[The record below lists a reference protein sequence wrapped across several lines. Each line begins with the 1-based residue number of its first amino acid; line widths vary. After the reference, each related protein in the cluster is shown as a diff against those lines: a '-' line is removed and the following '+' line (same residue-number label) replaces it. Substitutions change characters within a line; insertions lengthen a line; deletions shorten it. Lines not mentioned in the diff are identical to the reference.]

1 MLLMLLKLLEEKQ
14 QLIAEKKDLIEL
26 IKKNKK
32 MNFCTLTSSCS
43 LFFTY

>member
-1 MLLMLLKLLEEKQ
+1 MLLKLLEEKQ

-32 MNFCTLTSSCS
+32 MN
-43 LFFTY
+43 